1 MNIRNRFGLGL
12 AAVFAIVVA
21 NGFLTYWST
30 AELNETS
37 RRVAHTHEVLE
48 KMEALLSLMKDV
60 ESGQRGYIITGNEA
74 FLEPY
79 RDADPRIEP
88 QLSELRKLT
97 VDNAIQ
103 QQRLLTL
110 ESLIEER
117 RSIARETIRLRK
129 EKGFVEAAKVI
140 SAGRGKLTM
149 DKIRAAVDKAKQRER
164 ELLADRGAAA
174 EATVLLA
181 RYAILI
187 GGIAAFV
194 LLGVGA
200 GFLIR
205 SVTRPVRETA
215 SRLAAAGAE
224 LVASSAQQAA
234 GAQQQ
239 GAAVAE
245 TVATVSQVAQ
255 TAEQGAQRA
264 RNVGESVERSV
275 AVGKAGRR
283 AVEETVAAMEAVK
296 EQVESIAANIL
307 SLAEQ
312 AQAIGEIIVTVNDV
326 AEQTNLLALNA
337 AIEASRAGEHGK
349 GFSVVAGEVKALAE
363 QSKKATSQV
372 RTILGEIQKAT
383 NAAVL
388 STEQGT
394 KQVNVATKVVAQAGD
409 TIASLSDT
417 LAEAAK
423 ASAQIVAS
431 AGQQANGIK
440 QVNQAIQNIDAAT
453 QQQIAATRQVE
464 QAATELNALSRLL
477 GRMTTD
483 GQWNGLGAQAVAR
496 RGAA

>member
-1 MNIRNRFGLGL
+1 MNIRNRFVLGF
-12 AAVFAIVVA
+12 AAVFAIVLA

-30 AELNETS
+30 SKLIETS
-37 RRVAHTHEVLE
+37 RWVTHTHEVLE
-48 KMEALLSLMKDV
+48 KMESLFSQVKDV
-60 ESGQRGYIITGNEA
+60 ESGQWGYIITGKDE
-74 FLEPY
+74 FLEPF
-79 RDADPRIEP
+79 RAADPRIEP
-88 QLSELRKLT
+88 QLNSLRKLT
-97 VDNAIQ
+97 GDNNIQ
-103 QQRLLTL
+103 QQRLEAI

-117 RSIARETIRLRK
+117 RAISREAVRLRK
-129 EKGFVEAAKVI
+129 ESGFAEAAKLV
-140 SAGRGKLTM
+140 STGRGKRAM
-149 DKIRAAVDKAKQRER
+149 DRIRAAMDKAKNAER
-164 ELLADRGAAA
+164 ELLAQRAA
-174 EATVLLA
+174 ESETTVRLAWYAIAMGCAATLVLLV
-181 RYAILI
+181 
-187 GGIAAFV
+187 GGGG
-194 LLGVGA
+194 L
-200 GFLIR
+200 LIR

-215 SRLAAAGAE
+215 NRLSAAGAE

-275 AVGKAGRR
+275 SVGKAGRR
-283 AVEETVAAMEAVK
+283 AVEESVAAMEAVK

-409 TIASLSDT
+409 TISSLSDT

-464 QAATELNALSRLL
+464 QAASELNALSRLL
-477 GRMTTD
+477 GRMTAD
-483 GQWNGLGAQAVAR
+483 GRFDAREANGAR
-496 RGAA
+496 QRGAA